1 MVGYLTRG
9 KKALI
14 FEDWAKNKKKK
25 QSKTDVSVF
34 VFEELTNARK

>member
-14 FEDWAKNKKKK
+14 FEDWAKNKKK